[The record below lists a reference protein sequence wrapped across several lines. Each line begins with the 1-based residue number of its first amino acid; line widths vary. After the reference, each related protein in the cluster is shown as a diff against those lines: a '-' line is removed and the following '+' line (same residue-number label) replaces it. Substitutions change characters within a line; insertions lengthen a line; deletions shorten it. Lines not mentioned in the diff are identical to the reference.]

1 MFPVRLVQLIEA
13 NADSLAEGLM
23 SKVKNSP
30 ECKGL
35 LRTVPEAELKRR
47 AQEVYR
53 HLADWLLTKTES
65 EIEERYVGIGVKR
78 ARQGVPFSNY
88 LWAITAT
95 KEYLWEYLQ
104 REGVM
109 EEPVEL
115 WGNRELLHSLD
126 RFFDSAVY
134 YAAVGYESVG
144 NRAREFASAG
154 VGQSMKQPA

>member
-1 MFPVRLVQLIEA
+1 MFPVRLVELIEA

-23 SKVKNSP
+23 CRFRSSP
-30 ECKGL
+30 EYKVL
-35 LRTVPEAELKRR
+35 LRMVPQEELRKR
-47 AQEVYR
+47 AQEIYQ

-78 ARQGVPFSNY
+78 ARQGVPFSVY
-88 LWAITAT
+88 LRAITAT

-115 WGNRELLHSLD
+115 WGNRELLHALD

-144 NRAREFASAG
+144 HEFVSA
-154 VGQSMKQPA
+154 AAEH